1 MGLWNRRGAPDDPAN
16 DPAGDP
22 TEALE
27 ALGLTADRTAELSA
41 TLRGPVTELVLRD
54 LPRIELGAAPRWLH
68 ATRTVIGSAAPALV
82 RDMVPGLDDEQA
94 AGAAFH
100 PNLLPTVAFELR
112 RRRAALRRAKDP
124 GALTRTGP
132 GALKLS
138 VALMTGRMLVHGHI
152 AARVGADTAKE
163 LAAGHA
169 ETIRSLALV
178 DASDRARLHEPAWGA
193 WGLLDVLQALLRNRE
208 LLGEPAVPV
217 PAPPTR
223 PGEPE
228 AEPSTVA
235 ELGLILCCSAAIA
248 LIEALPPTD

>member
-16 DPAGDP
+16 EPAGDP
-22 TEALE
+22 TEALG
-27 ALGLTADRTAELSA
+27 ALGLTADRTAELAA
-41 TLRGPVTELVLRD
+41 TLRGPVTEVVLRD
-54 LPRIELGAAPRWLH
+54 LPRIELSAAPRWLH

-82 RDMVPGLDDEQA
+82 RDMVPGLDAEQA
-94 AGAAFH
+94 AAAAFH
-100 PNLLPTVAFELR
+100 PHLLPTVAFELR
-112 RRRAALRRAKDP
+112 HRRAASRRAKDP
-124 GALTRTGP
+124 GALARTGL

-138 VALMTGRMLVHGHI
+138 LAVPTGRALVHDHI
-152 AARVGADTAKE
+152 AARIGADAAKQ

-178 DASDRARLHEPAWGA
+178 DPSDRARRHEPAWGA

-208 LLGEPAVPV
+208 ALGEPALAV

-228 AEPSTVA
+228 AVPSTVA